1 MSFFYKPDS
10 QHYGSTGNAM
20 GSERTDE
27 DTDRIFQVVNDRRD
41 TAEVGRLTTLLDQ
54 GDNQKRKS

>member
-1 MSFFYKPDS
+1 
-10 QHYGSTGNAM
+10 M